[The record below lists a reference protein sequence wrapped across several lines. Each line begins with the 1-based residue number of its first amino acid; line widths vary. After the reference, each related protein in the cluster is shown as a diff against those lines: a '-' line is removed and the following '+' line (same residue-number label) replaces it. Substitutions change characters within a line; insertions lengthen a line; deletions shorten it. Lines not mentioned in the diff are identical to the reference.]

1 MSSLVFS
8 LLRKREE
15 HAWLPLPE
23 ICSLLSVNLSAQ
35 PILPNQNFSRKS
47 FPTMENLWQSSPQK
61 TIFQARD
68 RSDSQEPGWGAVG
81 VTAMARPT
89 CAGMQRDEP
98 PRWRQ
103 GDPGGFAEEDKGNRG
118 VGWGVAFLG
127 RSGAFWHPEQRG
139 NWTKGRRRGSFSGRG
154 NDQTNTHQQTFL
166 TDSSNYQQKKVAAD
180 PRDFCA
186 YTSFFT
192 K

>member
-118 VGWGVAFLG
+118 GVGVAFLG
-127 RSGAFWHPEQRG
+127 RSGASGTRSREGTGQRAEEEAAFQDEET
-139 NWTKGRRRGSFSGRG
+139 TKPTLINKHS
-154 NDQTNTHQQTFL
+154 
-166 TDSSNYQQKKVAAD
+166 
-180 PRDFCA
+180 
-186 YTSFFT
+186 
-192 K
+192 